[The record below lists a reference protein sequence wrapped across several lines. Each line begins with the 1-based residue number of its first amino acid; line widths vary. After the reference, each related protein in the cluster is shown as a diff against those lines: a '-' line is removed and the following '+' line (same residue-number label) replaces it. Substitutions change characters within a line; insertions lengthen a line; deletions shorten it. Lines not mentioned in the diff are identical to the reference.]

1 MMNPMQLMQMMGGS
15 NNGNPMQMIS
25 QMMGGGGNPQEMIMN
40 MLKQQAGNNPMMNN
54 ALQMMEKGDT
64 QGVETLVRNLC
75 KEKGVNPED
84 AMKQVMSQFG
94 MK

>member
-1 MMNPMQLMQMMGGS
+1 MNMLQMMNGG
-15 NNGNPMQMIS
+15 GMNPMQMIS
-25 QMMGGGGNPQEMIMN
+25 QMMSGGKPSSMVMD
-40 MLKQQAGNNPMMNN
+40 MLKHQAGNNPLMNN

-84 AMKQVMSQFG
+84 AMKQLMSQFG